1 MYCGKNDS
9 YKMTP
14 ANVAVVR
21 SEDVA
26 FVNCAFKH
34 LGAYLLR
41 PTLVYKPKDL
51 NRDWSPRFSTLREG
65 YKRLDPC
72 QNGLKFE
79 PPRVLQ
85 PFLRFSG

>member
-1 MYCGKNDS
+1 VYCGKNDS

-51 NRDWSPRFSTLREG
+51 NRDWSPRFSVLWDKNGWIRAKTAGNVKLGVSRN
-65 YKRLDPC
+65 RLCD
-72 QNGLKFE
+72 
-79 PPRVLQ
+79 
-85 PFLRFSG
+85 FSS